1 MLAQDAYLR
10 SVRDVHLNSTLSP
23 SDLPHPSKRV
33 PISLVDFNA
42 TNLNNYDFVCFTDG
56 SKINE
61 RVGLAFVLYQ
71 HEIEFSIHQFRISD
85 NCSVF
90 QAELLCLNLAVKH
103 VSNFLGAK
111 VLICSDSLSSLF
123 SLLNVRSFEKLI
135 VEVQS
140 IISNI
145 NSHDI
150 CVDFTHVRGHSGIRG
165 NERADALAKEAT
177 RLPFSLDVANHPSFW
192 KLFYSKKA
200 TKNWNSEYLSSNK
213 GKWTKRFLPTIFFRL
228 KRQHLKT
235 DFFVTLF
242 LTGHGNFK
250 EYCINLIFLLVTC
263 VIVDRILKI
272 QNTCC
277 FVAIVLTPREKFLC
291 GS

>member
-1 MLAQDAYLR
+1 MHLGAQLKKENKSQRNQKTARRVLLRIVKAYRTVSYEAIFVLAGAPPLDIVICNTMLARDAYLR

-103 VSNFLGAK
+103 VSNFLGTK

-177 RLPFSLDVANHPSFW
+177 RLPFSLDVANPPSFW

-200 TKNWNSEYLSSNK
+200 TNDWNSEYLSSNK
-213 GKWTKRFLPTIFFRL
+213 GK
-228 KRQHLKT
+228 
-235 DFFVTLF
+235 
-242 LTGHGNFK
+242 
-250 EYCINLIFLLVTC
+250 
-263 VIVDRILKI
+263 
-272 QNTCC
+272 
-277 FVAIVLTPREKFLC
+277 
-291 GS
+291 